1 MTLAGEGGEVVGHA
15 SFLDH
20 PIGGLVDPAH
30 WEPYMQQHFQAG
42 TLTVGG
48 SQPDES
54 VASWRMQLP
63 ANRVALSPP
72 LQPLNTLFLHLFVA
86 QPGFAPDSVREILR

>member
-20 PIGGLVDPAH
+20 PIGGLVDQAH
-30 WEPYMQQHFQAG
+30 WEAYMQKHFQAG

-48 SQPDES
+48 P
-54 VASWRMQLP
+54 RG
-63 ANRVALSPP
+63 R
-72 LQPLNTLFLHLFVA
+72 
-86 QPGFAPDSVREILR
+86 LRL